1 MIYDKTSIRK
11 WYKDRS
17 QVVRK
22 SRSSFFFY
30 DFNVVTLPNTIIIV
44 IVAII
49 IRIVI
54 MIMIIG
60 LSKICNHHFDNK
72 IIDWRDIV
80 PHRTHVAP
88 CVLAIM
94 STI

>member
-1 MIYDKTSIRK
+1 
-11 WYKDRS
+11 
-17 QVVRK
+17 
-22 SRSSFFFY
+22 
-30 DFNVVTLPNTIIIV
+30 
-44 IVAII
+44 
-49 IRIVI
+49 

-80 PHRTHVAP
+80 PHRTHVTP